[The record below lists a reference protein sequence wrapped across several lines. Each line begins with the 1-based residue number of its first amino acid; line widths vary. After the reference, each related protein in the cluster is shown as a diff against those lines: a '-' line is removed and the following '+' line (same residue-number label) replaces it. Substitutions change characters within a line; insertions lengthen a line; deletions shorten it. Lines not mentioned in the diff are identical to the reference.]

1 MGVILG
7 LLGPI
12 VTSLVALA
20 KRFTDGRSI
29 LAFFSVVE
37 FVSETIQILCLNNDI
52 NGVCTHCFAT
62 ERVANGM
69 SWLAFLKAWVD
80 HNLAWF
86 IVVSLSKLLNV
97 GRSAQVATTLVAVD
111 VSPDGHISVVAA
123 CGDNVTSRSD

>member
-7 LLGPI
+7 LLGPV

-20 KRFTDGRSI
+20 KRFTHGRSI

-37 FVSETIQILCLNNDI
+37 FISETIQILCLNNDI
-52 NGVCTHCFAT
+52 NRVCTHCFAA
-62 ERVANGM
+62 ERVANGV
-69 SWLAFLKAWVD
+69 SRLTLLKTWVN
-80 HNLAWF
+80 HNLAWG
-86 IVVSLSKLLNV
+86 IVVSLSELLNV

-123 CGDNVTSRSD
+123 CGNNVTSRSD